1 MTSGAVSPH
10 VASVLD
16 LLQDAVLLVDRE
28 GCIAF
33 ANRNSAAM
41 FGHAHGALI
50 GMPVEQ
56 LVTPEFREEHA
67 RLRAEAMASGRAR
80 PMGSGLAIQA
90 CRADGTTLPVD
101 ISLSPFGPEPVTFM
115 LACIRDMSEHARLTG
130 EVRKAEERYRM
141 VVTSASEVFY
151 RVSMSGDSLRGQV
164 EFVSPQCERITG
176 ISPAEFVAN
185 AGLWLECVHPDDRP
199 VLFAT
204 TQEILQN
211 GQEGSRSY
219 RLRHVRTGEYRWVA
233 DRVVPLHDASG
244 RVCGYQGVARDVT
257 EQRRAEQAKRTLE
270 EELRQAQKMEA
281 IGRLAGNVAHD
292 FNNLIAVILASSDH
306 ARAQLAT
313 ASPVIETIDEII
325 DAGERA
331 TELTRQLLTLTP
343 DQPRT
348 PHLLDITQ
356 QLQEAAPLI
365 RRMLPPAI
373 ELQWSLA
380 EGLWPAHL
388 DPGQLDQVV
397 FNLVANAR
405 DAMPDGGVLA
415 IRTSN
420 ATAAGEL
427 VRVER
432 AKAFVQIDVAD
443 TGAGMDEST
452 AARVFEP
459 FFTTKPDGKG
469 TGLGLASVY
478 AIVRQSRGD
487 IHVDS
492 APGQGTRVV
501 VRFPRAG
508 MDG

>member
-1 MTSGAVSPH
+1 MSATLSPH
-10 VASVLD
+10 VVAVLD
-16 LLQDAVLLVDRE
+16 LLQDAALLVDRS
-28 GCIAF
+28 GHIAF
-33 ANRNSAAM
+33 ANRNSAALL
-41 FGHAHGALI
+41 GHAHDALI
-50 GMPVEQ
+50 GMPVEA
-56 LVTPEFREEHA
+56 LVAPEFREEHA
-67 RLRAEAMASGRAR
+67 RLRSNAMASGRAR

-101 ISLSPFGPEPVTFM
+101 ISLSPFGPEPALFM
-115 LACIRDMSEHARLTG
+115 LACIRDMSEHARLIR
-130 EVRKAEERYRM
+130 EVRSAEERYRM

-151 RVSMSGDSLRGQV
+151 RVAMSDNSLRGQV

-176 ISPAEFVAN
+176 ITPAEFIAN
-185 AGLWLECVHPDDRP
+185 SGLWLECVHPDDRP

-204 TQEILQN
+204 TQEILQT

-257 EQRRAEQAKRTLE
+257 EQRRAEQAKRSLE

-292 FNNLIAVILASSDH
+292 FNNLITVILASSDH
-306 ARAQLAT
+306 ARVQLAP
-313 ASPVIETIDEII
+313 ASPVMDTIDEII

-331 TELTRQLLTLTP
+331 TELTRRLLTLTP
-343 DQPRT
+343 DQPRA
-348 PHLLDITQ
+348 PHLLDVTQ
-356 QLQEAAPLI
+356 HLQECASLI

-373 ELQWSLA
+373 DLQWSLA
-380 EGLWPAHL
+380 DGLWPAHL

-397 FNLVANAR
+397 FNLVGNAR
-405 DAMPDGGVLA
+405 DAMPDGGVLT

-420 ATAAGEL
+420 TTAGGDGL
-427 VRVER
+427 PLGGPT
-432 AKAFVQIDVAD
+432 AFVQLDVVD
-443 TGAGMDEST
+443 TGAGMDEAT

-459 FFTTKPDGKG
+459 FFTTKPEGKG

-478 AIVRQSRGD
+478 AIVRQSGGD
-487 IHVDS
+487 IHIDT
-492 APGQGTRVV
+492 APGRGTRVT
-501 VRFPRAG
+501 VRFPRAVA
-508 MDG
+508 DA